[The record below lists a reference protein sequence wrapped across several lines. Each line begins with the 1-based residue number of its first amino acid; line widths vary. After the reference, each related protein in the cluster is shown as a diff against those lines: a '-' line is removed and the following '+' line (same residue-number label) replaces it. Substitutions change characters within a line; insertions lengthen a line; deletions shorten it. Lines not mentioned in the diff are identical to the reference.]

1 MSAKRETATHCLN
14 ELEIRAELLEI
25 KGKKAEAKQG
35 NSPISSL
42 ISMANFQ
49 FVINERSFKLNIN
62 FNRRLQRI

>member
-35 NSPISSL
+35 R
-42 ISMANFQ
+42 A
-49 FVINERSFKLNIN
+49 LNILFLDSN
-62 FNRRLQRI
+62 LLFSVRDKRAQLQAQYKL